1 MNEDLYVLW
10 TTGDPDTAEHMV
22 CMYTHNGLKQGWWKN
37 VTLIIWGASAKLA
50 AENSK
55 IQMRLKEMMDDGV
68 YVSACRACAERLNAA
83 EALEKMGVDVKYW
96 GQPLTDILKTGKNLL
111 TV

>member
-10 TTGDPDTAEHMV
+10 TTDNPDTAEHMV
-22 CMYTHNGLKQGWWKN
+22 FMYTHNGLKKGWWKQ

-50 AENSK
+50 AENSR

-68 YVSACRACAERLNAA
+68 TVSACRACAERLGAA
-83 EALEKMGVDVKYW
+83 EALEKLGIEVKYW
-96 GQPLTDILKTGKNLL
+96 GQPLTEILKTGKTLL
-111 TV
+111 SV

>member
-1 MNEDLYVLW
+1 
-10 TTGDPDTAEHMV
+10 
-22 CMYTHNGLKQGWWKN
+22 
-37 VTLIIWGASAKLA
+37 
-50 AENSK
+50 
-55 IQMRLKEMMDDGV
+55 MMDDGV